1 MVVIGDPLAKTDLH
15 IVSNGMKLLL
25 TVNCHIV
32 STDSNQLNSSS
43 SRKEHQS
50 VLDSLVLSY
59 HSLDVCVCMPMYSGN
74 DTPTCHQELCCKVSC
89 EQLRIFSHRWSVSN
103 VTCFSRLQKSKT
115 GFTFT
120 NLKLDISKKTKG
132 VAGMNEN
139 CCLVQASRCL
149 LDVNH
154 NELLVYCMMY
164 CSWVQSSSL
173 QKLELNPVP
182 ENLQSGVLSI
192 EMFSSCFKL
201 DFLPT
206 SRKYCFSFHKLE
218 VSFTPANL
226 DLTSPVLHCTMDA
239 SKLVDCEGLELWE
252 DNLPSPSGD
261 DLALQAH
268 LAFEG
273 EAIYLVEHVVFI
285 SI

>member
-25 TVNCHIV
+25 TVNGHII
-32 STDSNQLNSSS
+32 STDSNQLNSSG

-50 VLDSLVLSY
+50 VLNSLVLSY

-89 EQLRIFSHRWSVSN
+89 QQLRIFSHHWSISN
-103 VTCFSRLQKSKT
+103 VTCFSRLQNSKT

-120 NLKLDISKKTKG
+120 NLILDFSKKTKG
-132 VAGMNEN
+132 VTGTNEN
-139 CCLVQASRCL
+139 CSLVQASRCL

-154 NELLVYCMMY
+154 KELLVYCMMY
-164 CSWVQSSSL
+164 CSWFQPSSL
-173 QKLELNPVP
+173 KKLELNRVP
-182 ENLQSGVLSI
+182 ENVQSDMLSI

-206 SRKYCFSFHKLE
+206 ARKYCFSFHKLK
-218 VSFTPANL
+218 VSFSPANL
-226 DLTSPVLHCTMDA
+226 DVTLPILHCTMDA
-239 SKLVDCEGLELWE
+239 SKLVHCEGLELGE
-252 DNLPSPSGD
+252 NDLPSPSGD

-268 LAFEG
+268 LALEG
-273 EAIYLVEHVVFI
+273 ETI
-285 SI
+285 SC